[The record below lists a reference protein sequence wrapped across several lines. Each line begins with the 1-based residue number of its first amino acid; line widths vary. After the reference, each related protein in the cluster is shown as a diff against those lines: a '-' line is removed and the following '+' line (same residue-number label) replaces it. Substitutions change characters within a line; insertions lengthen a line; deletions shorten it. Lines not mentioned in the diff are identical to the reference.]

1 MRFRVASLFAA
12 WLGLATSALAS
23 LPQPVRDALARHG
36 VPESAV
42 AAVVEPVA
50 GGTRLVEHRAGEPMN
65 PASVTKI
72 VTTYAGLELLGPA
85 FTFDTDFLTTGTLAD
100 GVLTG
105 NLIIRGG
112 GDPKLT
118 DERFWKIAHRLRAR
132 GLREIRGDVIL
143 DRSRFAP
150 AQHDPAQFDGQ
161 GRRAYNVGADALLLN
176 FKTIA
181 FRFAPEG
188 TSVRVTAEPDF
199 PTLEIASRLKPA
211 PGSCDSWRNGLQYRI
226 TETGLLATAEFT
238 GTYPTE
244 CGEKVFPLSVFSAD
258 AYAETMFRWVWNAT
272 GGRFVGQVRA
282 GPAPADAKLFLRHE
296 SEPLSLVIRD
306 INKFSN
312 NVMARQ
318 VFLTLSAE
326 KNGGAGEAK
335 ASEKVVR
342 DWMSAKGIDITGIV
356 LDNGSGLSRS
366 ERLSAGAVTAL
377 LRSAWSSA
385 VMPELVAS
393 LSLMSVDGTF
403 RRRNGPAAGSAHLKG
418 GTLAGVQAVAGIVR
432 DAKGNRW
439 AVAMLINHEKANQA
453 QPALDALVDWVWRG
467 APVSKRALATA
478 PAGK

>member
-1 MRFRVASLFAA
+1 MTFRLVSLLVA
-12 WLGLATSALAS
+12 WLAVATSALGS

-42 AAVVEPVA
+42 AAVVEPVT
-50 GGTRLVEHRAGEPMN
+50 GGKRVVDHRASEPMN
-65 PASVTKI
+65 PASVTKL

-105 NLIIRGG
+105 NLHIRGG

-132 GLREIRGDVIL
+132 GLREIRGDVIV

-150 AQHDPAQFDGQ
+150 AHHDPAQFDGQ

-176 FKTIA
+176 FKTVA
-181 FRFAPEG
+181 FRFAPDG
-188 TSVRVTAEPDF
+188 NGVRVTAEPDF
-199 PTLEIASRLKPA
+199 PTIEIASRLKPA
-211 PGSCDSWRNGLQYRI
+211 PGACDSWRNGLQYRI
-226 TETGLLATAEFT
+226 TENGLLATAEFT

-244 CGEKVFPLSVFSAD
+244 CGEKVFPLSVFSQD
-258 AYAETMFRWVWNAT
+258 AYAETMFRWVWNTT

-282 GPAPADAKLFLRHE
+282 GPTPADATLLLRHE

-326 KNGGAGEAK
+326 RNAGPGDAK
-335 ASEKVVR
+335 ASERIVR
-342 DWMSAKGIDITGIV
+342 DWMAAKGIDTTGVV

-366 ERLSAGAVTAL
+366 ERLTAGAVTAL
-377 LRSAWSSA
+377 LRASWSSA
-385 VMPELVAS
+385 VMPELTAS
-393 LSLMSVDGTF
+393 LSLMAVDGTF
-403 RRRNGPAAGSAHLKG
+403 RRRNAAAAGSAHLKG
-418 GTLAGVQAVAGIVR
+418 GTLTGVQAVAGIVR
-432 DAKGNRW
+432 DNKGNRW
-439 AVAMLINHEKANQA
+439 AVAMMINHEKANLA

-467 APVSKRALATA
+467 APGPKRL
-478 PAGK
+478 PAGG

>member
-1 MRFRVASLFAA
+1 MKRCAAALFIASIGIAA
-12 WLGLATSALAS
+12 PALAW

-42 AAVVEPVA
+42 AAVVEPV
-50 GGTRLVEHRAGEPMN
+50 GGGKRVVEHRATAPMN

-100 GVLTG
+100 GVLDG
-105 NLIIRGG
+105 NLVIRGG

-118 DERFWKIAHRLRAR
+118 DERLWKVVQRLRAR

-150 AQHDPAQFDGQ
+150 AIHDPGQFDGQ
-161 GRRAYNVGADALLLN
+161 PRRAYNVGPDALLLN

-181 FRFAPEG
+181 FRFTPEATG
-188 TSVRVTAEPDF
+188 VRVTAEPDL
-199 PTLEIASRLKPA
+199 PSLEIASRLKAA
-211 PGSCDSWRNGLQYRI
+211 PGSCESWRNGLQYRI
-226 TETGLLATAEFT
+226 TETGLLATVEFT
-238 GTYPTE
+238 GTFPTE
-244 CGEKVFPLSVFSAD
+244 CGERVLPLAVFNAD
-258 AYAETMFRWVWNAT
+258 AYAESIFRWMWNAA
-272 GGRFVGQVRA
+272 GGRIVGQVRPGA
-282 GPAPADAKLFLRHE
+282 APAEATLFHRHE

-326 KNGGAGEAK
+326 KNGGPGEAK

-342 DWMSAKGIDITGIV
+342 EWMNAKGIDTTGIV
-356 LDNGSGLSRS
+356 LDNGSGLSRN
-366 ERLSAGAVTAL
+366 ERLTAGSVTAL
-377 LRSAWSSA
+377 LRSAWASA

-393 LSLMSVDGTF
+393 LSLMAVDGTF
-403 RRRNGPAAGSAHLKG
+403 RRRNAAAAGSAHLKG

-439 AVAMLINHEKANQA
+439 AVAMLINHEKANA
-453 QPALDALVDWVWRG
+453 SQPALDALVDWVWRG
-467 APVSKRALATA
+467 AT
-478 PAGK
+478 PARRTESGS